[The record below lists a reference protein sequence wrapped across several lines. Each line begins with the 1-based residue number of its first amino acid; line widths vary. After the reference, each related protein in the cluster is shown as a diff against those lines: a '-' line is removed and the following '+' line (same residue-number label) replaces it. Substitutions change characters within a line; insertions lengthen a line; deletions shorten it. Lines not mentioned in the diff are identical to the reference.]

1 VISAYDDEKEFFVID
16 RICNLHRPK
25 EWNNGSA
32 DVSKAVDECSIT
44 FDVFIDCNDI
54 SIEYYSKVKNELQN
68 LSYAKNKI
76 NVYLFQSSES
86 KKDEKHLAFQLY
98 QDLNNCIISLY
109 FDRVEYIYSIL
120 QKSKNTFH
128 IILDNTNID
137 GIGSLLIKINK
148 LIVEDLCR
156 FIVCESDN
164 KIFISNMAIKILYQN
179 LYLDYDNVMPSLI
192 ESAKKEKLYIEL

>member
-1 VISAYDDEKEFFVID
+1 MNYTPPDRFKQTSCKECVFAIYNDKTQVDCAADRISKFKDYVISAYDDEKEFFVID

-120 QKSKNTFH
+120 QKSKN
-128 IILDNTNID
+128 
-137 GIGSLLIKINK
+137 
-148 LIVEDLCR
+148 
-156 FIVCESDN
+156 
-164 KIFISNMAIKILYQN
+164 
-179 LYLDYDNVMPSLI
+179 
-192 ESAKKEKLYIEL
+192 